1 MNANLI
7 TEAFFGLLTVA
18 SALVVAFS
26 TKLLHAGFSL
36 LFTFF
41 GVAGLYVFL
50 GADFL
55 AATQVLIYIGGV
67 LVLLLFGIL
76 LTNALPTA
84 ELSSRPARRWQ
95 GFALGGLLLALLL
108 TALWRTDWP
117 LMEAPLPAT
126 TAAGLGRAF
135 MTTWL
140 LPFEAASI
148 LLLGALLGAL
158 HLARRPKEN

>member
-1 MNANLI
+1 MDANLI
-7 TEAFFGLLTVA
+7 TEAVFGLLTVA
-18 SALVVAFS
+18 SAFVVAFS
-26 TKLLHAGFSL
+26 PKLLHAGFAL

-55 AATQVLIYIGGV
+55 AATQVLVYIGGV

-76 LTNALPTA
+76 LTNSLSTA
-84 ELSSRPARRWQ
+84 ELSSRPARRGQ
-95 GFALGGLLLALLL
+95 GAALGLLLLALLL
-108 TALWRTDWP
+108 TAVLRNDWP
-117 LMEAPLPAT
+117 LLDGPLPAT

-158 HLARRPKEN
+158 HLARRSEEN